1 MHTTQQNVSH
11 SNTNSAIGF
20 DKSILFLFPQIV
32 SDIHLS
38 RKFVYTVFLPV
49 FLFFYFLFYK
59 SFLYAIHLASQVSFY
74 AVGRGC
80 KNNICNSLVNHYKTV
95 ISPAL
100 YIIPNRVS
108 FIRIIPICLKTHCIH
123 VQYRCFVIGVENCV
137 RNSVNGF
144 LFLLLFIFICLKWI
158 LVNYDIRFISV
169 VYCF

>member
-1 MHTTQQNVSH
+1 VHTTQQNVSH

-20 DKSILFLFPQIV
+20 DKSILFYFHKSSRLFISQGN
-32 SDIHLS
+32 L
-38 RKFVYTVFLPV
+38 YTLFFFL

-59 SFLYAIHLASQVSFY
+59 SFLYAIHLASQVSFC

-108 FIRIIPICLKTHCIH
+108 FIRNTPICLKHIA
-123 VQYRCFVIGVENCV
+123 YMYD
-137 RNSVNGF
+137 
-144 LFLLLFIFICLKWI
+144 LDALLLA
-158 LVNYDIRFISV
+158 
-169 VYCF
+169 